1 MGLPNVCLLK
11 LTKTRNVPIQFVF
24 INVPHF
30 YSHSW
35 NPIQNLTV
43 VKLFGF
49 FFVLYK
55 ICNFCNSPLATVR
68 REFRVRI
75 IILKDPLS
83 LLQ

>member
-30 YSHSW
+30 YSHSR

-49 FFVLYK
+49 FFLYK
-55 ICNFCNSPLATVR
+55 ICNFCNSPLAAVR

-75 IILKDPLS
+75 ILLKDPRS
-83 LLQ
+83 LQ